1 MSVKH
6 IAVLMGGWSAERDVS
21 LVSGAQ
27 CSAALSRLG
36 FRVTDIDVGRDLPVV
51 LANLKPDICFNALH
65 GLGGEDGEIQGLL
78 EVLRIPYTHSGV
90 TASALAMDKRLTKKL
105 LAHEGLPVAGDVD
118 LPNTGLSAHPFNVA
132 YVVKPIRQGSSVGIE
147 LVEDPSKPLPRSL
160 TGDGWAFSQAMM
172 AEVFIPGRELT
183 CAVMGDQV
191 FDVLEITTDHQ
202 FYDYAAKYDAGG
214 SQHEVPAQITNSLK
228 SQVQSFALR
237 AHNALGCRGV
247 TRTDFRFDEHN
258 SGLVVLEI
266 NTQPGMTPLSLVP
279 EMAQA
284 SGMGFDDLVNWLVE
298 DASCQR

>member
-105 LAHEGLPVAGDVD
+105 LAHEGMPVAGDVD
-118 LPNTGLSAHPFNVA
+118 
-132 YVVKPIRQGSSVGIE
+132 
-147 LVEDPSKPLPRSL
+147 
-160 TGDGWAFSQAMM
+160 
-172 AEVFIPGRELT
+172 
-183 CAVMGDQV
+183 
-191 FDVLEITTDHQ
+191 
-202 FYDYAAKYDAGG
+202 
-214 SQHEVPAQITNSLK
+214 
-228 SQVQSFALR
+228 
-237 AHNALGCRGV
+237 
-247 TRTDFRFDEHN
+247 
-258 SGLVVLEI
+258 
-266 NTQPGMTPLSLVP
+266 
-279 EMAQA
+279 
-284 SGMGFDDLVNWLVE
+284 
-298 DASCQR
+298 